1 MLNLM
6 KKYLNAFSVSGY
18 ETQLANIIKEDLTPV
33 CDSIEIDPMGNVI
46 AFKKG
51 KDSSKKLMIAS
62 HMDEIGF
69 MVTSIEESGMLRVA
83 PIGGINAVA
92 SCYHNVRF
100 QNGVS
105 GILVLEDGTKFA
117 DITPNKLF
125 VDIGAENS
133 SAAKRRVK
141 VGDVCAVAPMVKKLS
156 SKRYAAKA
164 HDDRIGCVISAYAA
178 MECDTPAYDTY
189 FVFTV
194 QEEVGCRGA
203 KPSSFTV
210 MPDYSIALDVTPS
223 PAVGN
228 PNHLTTKLGNGAAIK
243 IKDASVICSKLL
255 VDRLTDLAEE
265 EKIKYQYEIL
275 LAGGTDTSQM
285 QIAGSGSH
293 AVCISL
299 PTRYVHT
306 PVETIDINDL
316 NACIDLLVAFIEKG
330 VSA

>member
-1 MLNLM
+1 MLNLV
-6 KKYLNAFSVSGY
+6 KKYQNAFSVSGY
-18 ETQLANIIKEDLTPV
+18 ESELAEMISKDLANVWDGITVDPV
-33 CDSIEIDPMGNVI
+33 GNVI
-46 AFKKG
+46 VYKKG

-69 MVTSIEESGMLRVA
+69 MVVNIEDNGMIRVA

-100 QNGVS
+100 QNGTT
-105 GILVLEDGTKFA
+105 GILVVEDGTKFA

-125 VDIGAENS
+125 VDIGADT
-133 SAAKRRVK
+133 AAKAKRKVK
-141 VGDVCAVAPMVKKLS
+141 VGDVCAIAPMFKKLS
-156 SKRYAAKA
+156 SKRYASKA
-164 HDDRIGCVISAYAA
+164 FDDRVCCAISAYAA
-178 MECDTPAYDTY
+178 LNCGTPAYDTY

-210 MPDYSIALDVTPS
+210 MPDYSIALDVTPA
-223 PAVGN
+223 PACGN
-228 PNHLTTKLGNGAAIK
+228 PNHLTAKLGNGAAIK
-243 IKDASVICSKLL
+243 IKDSSVICSRKL

-265 EKIKYQYEIL
+265 KGIKYQYEVL
-275 LAGGTDTSQM
+275 LAGGTDTSAM

-293 AVCISL
+293 ACCISL

-306 PVETIDINDL
+306 PVETIDVDDL
-316 NACIDLLVAFIEKG
+316 NACAALLIAFIENG
-330 VSA
+330 AE